1 MRKQIGLLCL
11 ISMVAMGGIW
21 FVYQAISQSSSIVRK
36 INGLPMGQYWWFLD
50 VYQNQLFVLDRY
62 GNKVDITDKINLDPT
77 PPFYV
82 ARINPDTEQVVEEFT
97 TRQWRAIAISAE
109 REQRPDSWLAQDY
122 DYWVF
127 DSQSNIAYALKPVRW
142 DEWSEERYTGVH
154 VVDVQTRQQKKFLEA
169 PYVGAIALHPNREK
183 LYVAVVGE
191 ETREIRIFSTTTL
204 QLIKTL
210 PYESDVPI
218 WDMKFTRDGSR
229 LFCCVYG
236 RGILVIDTL
245 SDQFEVWE
253 GSNSAEIPVDFGIET
268 DFSFSIALASDEKE
282 IYVALRHGREKG
294 RVAAI
299 DIAQKKLVRVLELSP
314 TACTSVVVV
323 GDKLLAACLDGV
335 YVIDIPSWRKQQ

>member
-1 MRKQIGLLCL
+1 MRSWIRLLGLLL
-11 ISMVAMGGIW
+11 TIMAAASWVTLQTMKQKAS
-21 FVYQAISQSSSIVRK
+21 FVRK
-36 INGLPMGQYWWFLD
+36 IGGLPTGRYWWFVD
-50 VYQNQLFVLDRY
+50 VYQNRLFIVDVY
-62 GNKVDITDKINLDPT
+62 GNKVDITGKIDLDPT

-97 TRQWRAIAISAE
+97 TRQFMAVAISAE

-142 DEWSEERYTGVH
+142 DEWGEERYTGVH

-183 LYVAVVGE
+183 LYVAVISE

-210 PYESDVPI
+210 PYESDGPI

-236 RGILVIDTL
+236 RGILVIDTT
-245 SDQFEVWE
+245 SDQFEAWE
-253 GSNSAEIPVDFGIET
+253 DTSEMPINFGFPTELV
-268 DFSFSIALASDEKE
+268 SIALSSDEKE
-282 IYVALRHGREKG
+282 IYLALSEGEEKG

-299 DIAQKKLVRVLELSP
+299 DIARKKLVRVLKLSP

-323 GDKLLAACLDGV
+323 GDKLFAACLDGV
-335 YVIDIPSWRKQQ
+335 YVIDIPRWRGR

>member
-50 VYQNQLFVLDRY
+50 VYQNQLFVLDSY

-82 ARINPDTEQVVEEFT
+82 ARVNPDTEQVVEEFT
-97 TRQWRAIAISAE
+97 TRQLRAVAISAE
-109 REQRPDSWLAQDY
+109 REQRPDSWLARDY

-127 DSQSNIAYALKPVRW
+127 DSQSNTAYALKPVQW

-183 LYVAVVGE
+183 LYVAVISE

-210 PYESDVPI
+210 PYESDGPI

-245 SDQFEVWE
+245 SDQFEAWE

-282 IYVALRHGREKG
+282 IYVALRYGREKG

-299 DIAQKKLVRVLELSP
+299 DISQKKLIRVLELSP

>member
-50 VYQNQLFVLDRY
+50 VYQNQLLVLDSY
-62 GNKVDITDKINLDPT
+62 GNKVDITDKIDLDPT

-210 PYESDVPI
+210 PYESDGPI

-236 RGILVIDTL
+236 RGILVIDTT
-245 SDQFEVWE
+245 SDQFEAWE
-253 GSNSAEIPVDFGIET
+253 DTPEMPIDFGFST
-268 DFSFSIALASDEKE
+268 DLESIALSSDEKE
-282 IYVALRHGREKG
+282 IYLALSKGREKG

-299 DIAQKKLVRVLELSP
+299 DIARKKLVRVLKLSP

-323 GDKLLAACLDGV
+323 GDKLFAACLDGV
-335 YVIDIPSWRKQQ
+335 YVIDIPRWRGR